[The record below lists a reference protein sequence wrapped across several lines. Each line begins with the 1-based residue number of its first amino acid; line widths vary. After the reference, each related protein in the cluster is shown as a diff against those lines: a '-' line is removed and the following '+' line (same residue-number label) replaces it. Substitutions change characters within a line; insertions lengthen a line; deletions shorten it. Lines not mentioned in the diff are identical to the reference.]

1 MISRIRTGLIF
12 ASRHFSSAVATQE
25 SREHFVQNIMRLYQ
39 EFLLDGID
47 IDWEYPG
54 QPGETGNQ
62 VNADDSNNFL
72 LFLHQL
78 RSSLPPSAKISAAAT
93 QQPFVDT
100 TGQVMRNVADFA
112 NVLDWVL
119 IMNYDAWD
127 CEQEFSKRI
136 ER

>member
-1 MISRIRTGLIF
+1 M
-12 ASRHFSSAVATQE
+12 Q
-25 SREHFVQNIMRLYQ
+25 MYQ
-39 EFLLDGID
+39 DFHLDGID

-72 LFLHQL
+72 LFLRQL

-119 IMNYDAWD
+119 IMNYDTWE
-127 CEQEFSKRI
+127 CEQDFLKRI
-136 ER
+136 QR